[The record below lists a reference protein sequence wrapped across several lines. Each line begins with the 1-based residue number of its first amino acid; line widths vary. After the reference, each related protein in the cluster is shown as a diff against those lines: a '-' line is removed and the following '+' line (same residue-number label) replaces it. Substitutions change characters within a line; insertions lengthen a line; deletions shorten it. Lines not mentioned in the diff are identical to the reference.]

1 MLEEEEPRPAQT
13 KTSSCAQVFTRRNK
27 GIVIKD
33 PSVVKDLASELAKAN
48 QVIASQRQEIIALSI
63 KAHQDPNIEIIEPTL
78 EDVGQT
84 TALVLATLSPDAK
97 PLNQQP
103 LLDT

>member
-1 MLEEEEPRPAQT
+1 MLEEEEAQPAQT

-33 PSVVKDLASELAKAN
+33 PSVVKDLASDLAKAN

-63 KAHQDPNIEIIEPTL
+63 KAHQDAVSIIT
-78 EDVGQT
+78 
-84 TALVLATLSPDAK
+84 
-97 PLNQQP
+97 
-103 LLDT
+103 